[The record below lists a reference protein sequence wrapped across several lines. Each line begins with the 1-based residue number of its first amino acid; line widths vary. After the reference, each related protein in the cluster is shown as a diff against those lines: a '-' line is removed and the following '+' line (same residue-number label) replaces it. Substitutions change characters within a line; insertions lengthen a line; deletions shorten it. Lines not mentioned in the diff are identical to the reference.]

1 MFSFFHCRLGEA
13 CNHIAA
19 LLFAIED
26 YAKVTNEGEMS
37 CTSLPCEW
45 NKPRKRKLSP
55 KRISNLQPVKHQYG
69 KKPRLA
75 ATPKPGLY
83 KAGAPVSNSFLP
95 NFLDNLQSVNPDC
108 VIFTVTE
115 RQNVVSCD
123 GAIACDDNIRAHE
136 EVVTLTSEF
145 DVEEFAKHSSQ
156 KFRVK

>member
-1 MFSFFHCRLGEA
+1 
-13 CNHIAA
+13 
-19 LLFAIED
+19 
-26 YAKVTNEGEMS
+26 MS

-45 NKPRKRKLSP
+45 NRPRKRKLSP

-83 KAGAPVSNSFLP
+83 KAGAPVSRSFLP

-136 EVVTLTSEF
+136 EVVTSEF
-145 DVEEFAKHSSQ
+145 DVEEFAKH
-156 KFRVK
+156 